1 MAPYFTNNSCNPFSD
16 STASCTMGNYAEYSV
31 DARSASHFQMAI
43 RFAKEHNLRL
53 VIRNT
58 AHDYNG
64 KSTGAGS
71 LALWVQHMKT
81 KEHRHY
87 NSTTYRG
94 ESFRFGAGVMV
105 QEAYEFADAHN
116 MTVVGANQGTVGL
129 VGGYTQGGGHGPL
142 ASQLGLAADQ
152 VLEWEVVLASG
163 EIVIASASSPK
174 YRDLYWALCGGGGG
188 TFGAVVSVTVKAHSS
203 RSLSTASLSF
213 SLPLNASESDT
224 AHFFE
229 VVNTF
234 NKQIPTLNDAGA
246 VAIWFITAQTFTLS
260 PLFGPGLT
268 PKALDT
274 LLQPVL
280 VHLQALNINATY
292 QSEQHTSFLTGFTK
306 QPSVQVSNLNIG
318 GRFIPRRLID
328 TNTSALTSAIRNI
341 TAQGAI
347 FSGVSFNVSMHAP
360 DSVAANPHWR
370 DAAFDAVIATPFD
383 WSDWSKSIAGMD
395 LLTESL
401 LPVLEHL
408 TPGGGA
414 YLNEADFQQK
424 KWKETFYGDHYERLD
439 RVKRKYD
446 PEGTFYALGAVGS
459 ERWGSGEEGRLCRV

>member
-1 MAPYFTNNSCNPFSD
+1 
-16 STASCTMGNYAEYSV
+16 MGNYAEYSV

-43 RFAKEHNLRL
+43 EFAKEHNIRL

-81 KEHRHY
+81 KERRHY
-87 NSTTYRG
+87 NSTTYCG

-163 EIVIASASSPK
+163 EVAVASASSPK
-174 YRDLYWALCGGGGG
+174 YQDLYWALCGGGGG
-188 TFGAVVSVTVKAHSS
+188 TFGAVISVTVKAHPST
-203 RSLSTASLSF
+203 SLSTASLSF

-224 AHFFE
+224 SQFFE

-234 NKQIPTLNDAGA
+234 NKQIPTINEAGA

-260 PLFGPGLT
+260 PLFGPGLA

-280 VHLQALNINATY
+280 SHLQALKINTTY
-292 QSEQHTSFLTGFTK
+292 QSEQHKGFLSGFTK
-306 QPSVQVSNLNIG
+306 QPSVPVSNLNIG
-318 GRFIPRRLID
+318 GRFIPRHLLS
-328 TNTSALTSAIRNI
+328 TNPSALASAIRNI
-341 TAQGAI
+341 TSQGAI
-347 FSGVSFNVSMHAP
+347 FSGVSFNVSMHAA

-383 WSDWSKSIAGMD
+383 WTNWTKSTAGAD
-395 LLTESL
+395 LLTKSL
-401 LPVLEHL
+401 LPVLERL

-424 KWKETFYGDHYERLD
+424 RWKETFYGAHYERLESI
-439 RVKRKYD
+439 KRKYD
-446 PEGTFYALGAVGS
+446 PEGIFYALGAVGS
-459 ERWGSGEEGRLCRV
+459 DNWASREGGRLCRVS